1 MSEETE
7 KVFREVKHTVTP
19 DERFLDVNFYR
30 KIKRTCCPINAKRLV
45 GVFFGKKKLSILH
58 TYNCYFCE
66 RFRKTEGTVRP
77 LKLTN

>member
-45 GVFFGKKKLSILH
+45 GVFLV
-58 TYNCYFCE
+58 
-66 RFRKTEGTVRP
+66 RK
-77 LKLTN
+77 N